1 MTEAKRLIKDS
12 AAMRWLVMLLI
23 SGIMFGTYWFQDFYS
38 GLKPLMESQLGITS
52 SQFGTL
58 ISMTTIANVFGMI
71 IVGGIIL
78 DRWGIRLTGIVFG
91 GAAALGGL
99 LNALGANGIISEDPG
114 TRLLI
119 MIIGRMFF
127 GIGLEVSCVVV
138 LRTLVKWFKGYELA
152 LAMALN
158 VGFGRLG
165 STIGTALSP
174 DIAGNDVGTAV
185 SFAAT
190 LIGIGLLM
198 FMIYLI
204 FDIKLDNQMGDAAES
219 GDDEQFKFDDL
230 VKLLTNKSFL
240 YIALLCVAF
249 YSAVFP
255 FMQYAPDLLVNKFG
269 FTLNLPP
276 EGQFVVMGNAALGNA
291 LIFVA
296 FFLFAFAF
304 TLVPKYIPNKTG
316 KVVSVI
322 VIGILFA
329 GMLYWLRDLL
339 ALWMVNGPKVASL
352 LPLGTILFTPI
363 FGSIVDS
370 KGKAASL
377 MLLGSALVICA
388 HLFLSVFNNVILGYV
403 GLLALGIAFSLV
415 PAAMWPSVSKIVPG
429 KRLGTAYATMFTIQN
444 WGLMAFFWGIGK
456 VLDLSNTKIVGQIHE
471 IRSGLE
477 AQGLNETAIVAK
489 IQEMKIAKDFPIYDY
504 TIPIVM
510 LVGLGILSI
519 FLSYMLIR
527 EDRKSHYGLNLP
539 SNSDQEQD
547 PNCAD
552 NA

>member
-1 MTEAKRLIKDS
+1 MTEVKRLLKDS
-12 AAMRWLVMLLI
+12 AAMRWTVMLLI
-23 SGIMFGTYWFQDFYS
+23 SGIMFGIYWFQDFYS
-38 GLKPLMESQLGITS
+38 SLKPLMESQLGITS

-91 GAAALGGL
+91 SAAALGGL
-99 LNALGANGIISEDPG
+99 LNALGAEGIISDDTG

-119 MIIGRMFF
+119 MIIGRVIF

-174 DIAGNDVGTAV
+174 DIANNTVGTAV
-185 SFAAT
+185 TFAAT

-198 FMIYLI
+198 FLIYII
-204 FDIKLDNQMGDAAES
+204 FDVKLDRQMGSAAEA
-219 GDDEQFKFDDL
+219 GDDEEFKFNDL
-230 VKLLTNKSFL
+230 VKLMTNKQFIL
-240 YIALLCVAF
+240 IALLCVAF

-269 FTLNLPP
+269 FTLNLPQ
-276 EGQFVVMGNAALGNA
+276 EGQFVVMGNPALGNA
-291 LIFVA
+291 LIFVV

-304 TLVPKYIPNKTG
+304 TLVPKYIPNRNW
-316 KVVSVI
+316 KVASVI
-322 VIGILFA
+322 IIAFLFG
-329 GMLYWLRDLL
+329 GMLYGLRDILS
-339 ALWMVNGPKVASL
+339 LWMVNGPKVASL

-377 MLLGSALVICA
+377 MLLGSTLVICA
-388 HLFLSVFNNVILGYV
+388 HLFLSIFDSVMLGYL
-403 GLLALGIAFSLV
+403 GLLALGVAFSLV
-415 PAAMWPSVSKIVPG
+415 PAAMWPSVAKIVPG
-429 KRLGTAYATMFTIQN
+429 KRLGTAYAVMFTIQN

-456 VLDLSNTKIVGQIHE
+456 VLDLSNTAAVIKVQE

-477 AQGLNETAIVAK
+477 AQGLGETAIVEK
-489 IQEMKIAKDFPIYDY
+489 IRELKGLGQFPIYDY
-504 TIPIVM
+504 TIPIFM
-510 LVGLGILSI
+510 LVGLGVISMV
-519 FLSYMLIR
+519 LSYLLIR
-527 EDRKSHYGLNLP
+527 EDKRSHYGLNLP
-539 SNSDQEQD
+539 SNAEQV
-547 PNCAD
+547 PESHGEPA
-552 NA
+552 

>member
-1 MTEAKRLIKDS
+1 MDEAKRLLKDS
-12 AAMRWLVMLLI
+12 AAMRWSMMLLV

-52 SQFGTL
+52 SQFGFL

-91 GAAALGGL
+91 GAAAFGGL
-99 LNALGANGIISEDPG
+99 LNALGAGGVLTSDPDS
-114 TRLLI
+114 RLWI
-119 MIIGRMFF
+119 MVVGRMFF

-174 DIAGNDVGTAV
+174 DIANNNVAVAV

-198 FMIYLI
+198 FLVYII
-204 FDIKLDNQMGDAAES
+204 FDVRLDRQMGATAGPDE
-219 GDDEQFKFDDL
+219 DEQFRFADL
-230 VKLLTNKSFL
+230 VKLVTNRSFVL
-240 YIALLCVAF
+240 ISLLCVAF

-276 EGQFVVMGNAALGNA
+276 EGQLEVMGNAALGNA
-291 LIFVA
+291 MIFVV
-296 FFLFAFAF
+296 FFVFAFAF
-304 TLVPKYIPNKTG
+304 TLVPRYLKNATA
-316 KVVSVI
+316 KVASVVLI
-322 VIGILFA
+322 ALLFA
-329 GMLYWLRDLL
+329 GFLYALRDVLS
-339 ALWMVNGPKVASL
+339 LWMVNGPKVASL

-370 KGKAASL
+370 KGKAANL
-377 MLLGSALVICA
+377 MLLGSSLVICA
-388 HLFLSVFNNVILGYV
+388 HLFLSVFHSVVLGYL
-403 GLLALGIAFSLV
+403 GLLALGVAFSLV
-415 PAAMWPSVSKIVPG
+415 PAAMWPSVSKIVPSN
-429 KRLGTAYATMFTIQN
+429 RLGTAYATMFTVQN

-456 VLDLSNTKIVGQIHE
+456 VLDLTNQDVVARLHE

-477 AQGLNETAIVAK
+477 AQGLDEIAIATRM
-489 IQEMKIAKDFPIYDY
+489 QELQATGGLPIYNY
-504 TIPIVM
+504 TVPIAM
-510 LVGLGILSI
+510 LVGLGVVSI
-519 FLSYMLIR
+519 VLAFLLVK
-527 EDRKSHYGLNLP
+527 EDKKVHYGLNLP
-539 SNSDQEQD
+539 SNATKE
-547 PNCAD
+547 
-552 NA
+552 